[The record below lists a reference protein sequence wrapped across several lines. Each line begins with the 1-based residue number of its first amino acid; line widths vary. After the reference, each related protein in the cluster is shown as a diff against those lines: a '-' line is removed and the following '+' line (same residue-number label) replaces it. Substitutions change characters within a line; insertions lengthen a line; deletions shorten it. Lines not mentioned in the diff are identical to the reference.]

1 MKSIISCLLAAGTV
15 LLAGCSSTPTQVN
28 SGPIHAETFNFVT
41 GKPAPP
47 DNAEKRAQVHKL
59 IQDAITTDL
68 ASKGVTRVES
78 GGNVIVAY
86 LIILGDNVATTD
98 VNDYFGYG
106 RDSDALLEKAHEKG
120 AIDSKNPNPFV
131 AGSLVID
138 VIDGKTYKL
147 LYRNYVV
154 RQVLSNLT
162 EAARAE
168 RMQEAVDQA
177 LAELHITH

>member
-1 MKSIISCLLAAGTV
+1 MKPIISCLLAAGAV
-15 LLAGCSSTPTQVN
+15 LLAGCSSTPTHVN
-28 SGPIHAETFNFVT
+28 SGPIHAATFSFVA
-41 GKPAPP
+41 GKPLPP

-106 RDSDALLEKAHEKG
+106 RDSDALLDKAHQKI

-131 AGSLVID
+131 AGALVID
-138 VIDGKTYKL
+138 VIDARTYKL
-147 LYRNYVV
+147 LYRNYAV
-154 RQVLSNLT
+154 RQVFRNLT
-162 EAARAE
+162 DAVRAE